1 MMMNQA
7 IHEKAIAAAK
17 AACNEYLEQ
26 NPDNWF
32 PCGFAWVV
40 ADVKGNTKAGK
51 AFKACGFDKYY
62 YGGLDLWDP
71 AKAGT
76 QVMYAKFA
84 GAQAYAEVVNEALG
98 ERVVRADCRMD

>member
-40 ADVKGNTKAGK
+40 ANVKGNTKAGR

-71 AKAGT
+71 AKAPT
-76 QVMYAKFA
+76 QALEAKFV
-84 GAQAYAEVVNEALG
+84 GAQAYADVVNEALG
-98 ERVVRADCRMD
+98 ERVVRAECRMD

>member
-1 MMMNQA
+1 MMNQA

-17 AACNEYLEQ
+17 VACEKYMEE

-40 ADVKGNTKAGK
+40 ADVKGNTKQGK

-62 YGGLDLWDP
+62 YGGLDLWNP
-71 AKAGT
+71 AGCPV
-76 QVMYAKFA
+76 QEMYAKYA

-98 ERVVRADCRMD
+98 ERVVRAECRMD